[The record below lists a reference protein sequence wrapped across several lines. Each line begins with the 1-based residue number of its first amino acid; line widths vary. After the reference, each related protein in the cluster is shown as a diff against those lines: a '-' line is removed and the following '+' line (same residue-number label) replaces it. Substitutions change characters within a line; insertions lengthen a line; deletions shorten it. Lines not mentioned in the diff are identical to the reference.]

1 MDKNSKGAEKIKRP
15 SDNGDSDLNM
25 NPKLLEMLVC
35 PVTHGP
41 LEYNEKSQELVSR
54 MAGLAFPIRGGIPI
68 MLVEEARPL
77 ALEESK

>member
-1 MDKNSKGAEKIKRP
+1 MDKNSKGAEKIKGL
-15 SDNGDSDLNM
+15 SDNGDSDLKM

-41 LEYNEKSQELVSR
+41 LEYNAKSRELISR

-77 ALEESK
+77 ALEESQ

>member
-1 MDKNSKGAEKIKRP
+1 MDKNCKNAGKIKP
-15 SDNGDSDLNM
+15 PADNGDSALKM

-41 LEYNEKSQELVSR
+41 LEYNEKSQELISR

-68 MLVEEARPL
+68 MLAEEARPWDP
-77 ALEESK
+77 EESK